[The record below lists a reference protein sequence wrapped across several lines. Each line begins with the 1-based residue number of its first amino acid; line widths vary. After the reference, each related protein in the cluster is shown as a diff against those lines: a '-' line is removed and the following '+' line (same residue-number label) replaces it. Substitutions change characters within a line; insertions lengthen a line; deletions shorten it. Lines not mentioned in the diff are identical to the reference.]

1 MKKNQFIR
9 ILALLLISLLT
20 LTMLPKE
27 VSADDEEQPN
37 EQEQWNSGVYHVGD
51 FYGLLSEDYR
61 IQINH
66 DNDEHIV
73 ETGFDY
79 VVLLVGQS
87 SYGDSVFTEYIDYIY
102 QKNNLGYGVNH
113 DGMCL
118 GLDADTESLSIRLFG
133 RAWEVFSKE
142 DIDLLTKTVRNSYQ
156 SNGYEGAISAFLSQ
170 AYEKVKGSGSLPL
183 DTEKTYQSGFGTTT
197 VSLTGGDSATMSIV
211 NGQMLP
217 SWYVTDPSSF
227 VGFHNDENEPRLI
240 DLANLLSPNEENEI
254 KARLKQIRQETN
266 QDVVIYT
273 DVTSY
278 GMDNELYAEDFY
290 VYNGYGIGPEYDGLV
305 LFINMD
311 PENREMVSASY
322 GLARTLFNDEM
333 SNQLD
338 DILYNH
344 LINQEYYAAFT
355 EWTDGVENLLK
366 YGSVEIPTWYKAYL
380 SGEDM
385 EPYRQVK
392 LINEVGGIGSAD
404 QRQIEKTID
413 ELSKKYDTD
422 IVVFLSD
429 RAKSLSPK
437 QGLYED
443 LPSDMDA
450 EEERI
455 NRYLDIYWNA
465 CGYGFGEDHRG
476 IIVGIFVDES
486 SQYCIQVRAY
496 GEGATGRA
504 KTFTKDA
511 EKRLESVTLTNL
523 GAGNYSSNIN
533 RYLSF
538 LSRYLRFGF
547 VPHSWFT
554 RGFWALLCA
563 IGGWITGFF
572 VTEGARKKN
581 NVVKEAVEADANL
594 VQRSFQVLGAQ
605 DVLLGVRVDRKYIA
619 PKSDSDSSRSSS
631 SSSSSHS
638 TYSSHS
644 TSSSGRVSS
653 TSRRKF

>member
-9 ILALLLISLLT
+9 ILAILLISILAFA
-20 LTMLPKE
+20 MLPKE
-27 VSADDEEQPN
+27 VLADEEQSDK
-37 EQEQWNSGVYHVGD
+37 QEQWNSGVYHVGD
-51 FYGLLSEDYR
+51 FCDLLSEDYL
-61 IQINH
+61 IQTNH

-87 SYGDSVFTEYIDYIY
+87 SYGDSVFTEYLDYIY
-102 QKNNLGYGVNH
+102 QKNSLGYGMNR
-113 DGMCL
+113 DGICL
-118 GLDADTESLSIRLFG
+118 GLDVDTESLSIRLFG

-142 DIDLLTKTVRNSYQ
+142 DIDLLTKTVRDSYQ

-183 DTEKTYQSGFGTTT
+183 DTEKTYQAAFGTTT
-197 VSLTGGDSATMSIV
+197 VSLTNEDSATLAMLD
-211 NGQMLP
+211 GQLLP
-217 SWYVTDPSSF
+217 SWYVLDPSTF
-227 VGFHNDENEPRLI
+227 TDFHNDENEPRLI

-278 GMDNELYAEDFY
+278 GMDNELFAMDFY
-290 VYNGYGIGPEYDGLV
+290 VYKGYGIGEGFDGLV

-311 PENREMVSASY
+311 PDNREMVSASF
-322 GLARTLFNDEM
+322 GLTRTVFTEEM
-333 SNQLD
+333 SSKLD
-338 DILYNH
+338 DILYEH
-344 LINQEYYAAFT
+344 LVEKDYYGAFT
-355 EWTDGVENLLK
+355 KWTDGVENLLK
-366 YGSVEIPTWYKAYL
+366 YGSVEVPEWYKAFVA
-380 SGEDM
+380 GEDM

-404 QRQIEKTID
+404 QRRIEKTID

-429 RAKSLSPK
+429 RAESLSPK

-443 LPSDMDA
+443 FPSDMDA

-523 GAGNYSSNIN
+523 GAGNYGENIN

-538 LSRYLRFGF
+538 LGRYLRFGF

-572 VTEGARKKN
+572 VTEGAKKKN
-581 NVVKEAVEADANL
+581 NVVREAVEADANL
-594 VQRSFQVLGAQ
+594 VQKSFQVHGAQ
-605 DVLLGVRVDRKYIA
+605 DILLGVRVDRKYIE
-619 PKSDSDSSRSSS
+619 PSSDSGSSRS

-644 TSSSGRVSS
+644 SSSSGRSSS